1 MKEAVYHI
9 GRNKNS
15 NEIYVFNETVSSSH
29 AQIIIDEN
37 GDLIIID
44 LSSKNGIS
52 VNNEKIASPVKLFKD
67 DLITIG
73 EFKCTQADLLNA
85 VRVFEFKNQKPG
97 KVESVPL
104 ESSVNPQIDSYPES
118 PGTKWYQNK
127 KLMIIILVVLGL
139 VILAIGTK
147 FLIDQQ
153 SIKKG
158 IEKKSIVK
166 KTNAVVQAL
175 IKIGV
180 DKKSIQSLQVQFNPW
195 IEYNGKTRE
204 QKGFILTR
212 QVKVKLKTLTQ
223 YEQSIDAV
231 LGLGVN
237 NMNQFSFT
245 NSQGEENYQ
254 VALKQ
259 ALLHAKQRATDMA
272 NVLDL
277 KLAGVISISE
287 QSFPQV
293 APVSMQTRQFKSS
306 ESYKPGEMSTQAR
319 VKVIFALQDAS

>member
-1 MKEAVYHI
+1 MRIYLLVLFTLFTGNVMAKDH
-9 GRNKNS
+9 S
-15 NEIYVFNETVSSSH
+15 NVQPHRIIEVSGVG
-29 AQIIIDEN
+29 N
-37 GDLIIID
+37 V
-44 LSSKNGIS
+44 LSVPDRFSFSLSIEQKGG
-52 VNNEKIASPVKLFKD
+52 IAS
-67 DLITIG
+67 DL
-73 EFKCTQADLLNA
+73 N
-85 VRVFEFKNQKPG
+85 
-97 KVESVPL
+97 
-104 ESSVNPQIDSYPES
+104 
-118 PGTKWYQNK
+118 
-127 KLMIIILVVLGL
+127 
-139 VILAIGTK
+139 
-147 FLIDQQ
+147 
-153 SIKKG
+153 
-158 IEKKSIVK
+158 KSIVK

-212 QVKVKLKTLTQ
+212 QVKVTLKTLTQ

-231 LGLGVN
+231 LELGVN

-306 ESYKPGEMSTQAR
+306 ESYQPGEMSTQAR

>member
-1 MKEAVYHI
+1 MRIYLLVLFTLFI
-9 GRNKNS
+9 GNVMAKDYS
-15 NEIYVFNETVSSSH
+15 NVQSHRIIEVSGVG
-29 AQIIIDEN
+29 N
-37 GDLIIID
+37 VL
-44 LSSKNGIS
+44 
-52 VNNEKIASPVKLFKD
+52 
-67 DLITIG
+67 
-73 EFKCTQADLLNA
+73 
-85 VRVFEFKNQKPG
+85 
-97 KVESVPL
+97 SVPDRFSFSL
-104 ESSVNPQIDSYPES
+104 
-118 PGTKWYQNK
+118 
-127 KLMIIILVVLGL
+127 
-139 VILAIGTK
+139 
-147 FLIDQQ
+147 
-153 SIKKG
+153 SIEQKG
-158 IEKKSIVK
+158 GVASQLNKSIVK

-212 QVKVKLKTLTQ
+212 QVKVTLKTLTQ

-231 LGLGVN
+231 LELGVS

-287 QSFPQV
+287 QSSPQV
-293 APVSMQTRQFKSS
+293 APVSMQARQFKTS
-306 ESYKPGEMSTQAR
+306 ESYQPGEMSTQAR
-319 VKVIFALQDAS
+319 VKVVFALQDGS

>member
-1 MKEAVYHI
+1 VPDRFSFSLSIEQKGGVASEL
-9 GRNKNS
+9 NK
-15 NEIYVFNETVSSSH
+15 Y
-29 AQIIIDEN
+29 
-37 GDLIIID
+37 
-44 LSSKNGIS
+44 
-52 VNNEKIASPVKLFKD
+52 
-67 DLITIG
+67 
-73 EFKCTQADLLNA
+73 
-85 VRVFEFKNQKPG
+85 
-97 KVESVPL
+97 
-104 ESSVNPQIDSYPES
+104 
-118 PGTKWYQNK
+118 
-127 KLMIIILVVLGL
+127 
-139 VILAIGTK
+139 
-147 FLIDQQ
+147 
-153 SIKKG
+153 
-158 IEKKSIVK
+158 IVK
-166 KTNAVVQAL
+166 KTNTVVQAL

-212 QVKVKLKTLTQ
+212 QVKVTLKTLTQ

-231 LGLGVN
+231 LELGVN

-306 ESYKPGEMSTQAR
+306 ESYQPGEMSTRAR

>member
-1 MKEAVYHI
+1 MRIYLLVLFTLFTGNVMAKDH
-9 GRNKNS
+9 S
-15 NEIYVFNETVSSSH
+15 NVQPHRIIEVSGVG
-29 AQIIIDEN
+29 N
-37 GDLIIID
+37 V
-44 LSSKNGIS
+44 LSVPDRFSFSLSIEQKGG
-52 VNNEKIASPVKLFKD
+52 IAS
-67 DLITIG
+67 DL
-73 EFKCTQADLLNA
+73 N
-85 VRVFEFKNQKPG
+85 
-97 KVESVPL
+97 
-104 ESSVNPQIDSYPES
+104 
-118 PGTKWYQNK
+118 
-127 KLMIIILVVLGL
+127 
-139 VILAIGTK
+139 
-147 FLIDQQ
+147 
-153 SIKKG
+153 
-158 IEKKSIVK
+158 KSIVK

-212 QVKVKLKTLTQ
+212 QVKVTLKTLTQ

-306 ESYKPGEMSTQAR
+306 ESYQPGEMSTQAR

>member
-1 MKEAVYHI
+1 MRIYLLVLFTLFTGNVMAKDH
-9 GRNKNS
+9 S
-15 NEIYVFNETVSSSH
+15 NVQPHRIIEVSGVG
-29 AQIIIDEN
+29 N
-37 GDLIIID
+37 VL
-44 LSSKNGIS
+44 
-52 VNNEKIASPVKLFKD
+52 
-67 DLITIG
+67 
-73 EFKCTQADLLNA
+73 
-85 VRVFEFKNQKPG
+85 
-97 KVESVPL
+97 SVPDRF
-104 ESSVNPQIDSYPES
+104 SFS
-118 PGTKWYQNK
+118 
-127 KLMIIILVVLGL
+127 
-139 VILAIGTK
+139 
-147 FLIDQQ
+147 F
-153 SIKKG
+153 SIEQKG
-158 IEKKSIVK
+158 GVASQLNKSIVK

-212 QVKVKLKTLTQ
+212 QVKVTLKTLTQ

-231 LGLGVN
+231 LELGVN

-306 ESYKPGEMSTQAR
+306 ESYQPGEMSTQAR

>member
-1 MKEAVYHI
+1 MRIYLLVLFTLFTGNVVAKDH
-9 GRNKNS
+9 S
-15 NEIYVFNETVSSSH
+15 NVQPHRIIEVSGVG
-29 AQIIIDEN
+29 N
-37 GDLIIID
+37 VL
-44 LSSKNGIS
+44 
-52 VNNEKIASPVKLFKD
+52 
-67 DLITIG
+67 
-73 EFKCTQADLLNA
+73 
-85 VRVFEFKNQKPG
+85 
-97 KVESVPL
+97 SVPDRF
-104 ESSVNPQIDSYPES
+104 SFS
-118 PGTKWYQNK
+118 
-127 KLMIIILVVLGL
+127 
-139 VILAIGTK
+139 
-147 FLIDQQ
+147 F
-153 SIKKG
+153 SIEQKG
-158 IEKKSIVK
+158 GVASQLNKSIVK

-212 QVKVKLKTLTQ
+212 QVKVTLKTLTQ

-231 LGLGVN
+231 LELGVN

-306 ESYKPGEMSTQAR
+306 ESYQPGEMSTQAR

>member
-1 MKEAVYHI
+1 MRIYLLVLFTLFI
-9 GRNKNS
+9 GNVMAKDHS
-15 NEIYVFNETVSSSH
+15 NVQPHRIIEVSGVG
-29 AQIIIDEN
+29 N
-37 GDLIIID
+37 V
-44 LSSKNGIS
+44 LSVPDRFSFSLSIEQKGG
-52 VNNEKIASPVKLFKD
+52 IAS
-67 DLITIG
+67 DL
-73 EFKCTQADLLNA
+73 N
-85 VRVFEFKNQKPG
+85 
-97 KVESVPL
+97 
-104 ESSVNPQIDSYPES
+104 
-118 PGTKWYQNK
+118 
-127 KLMIIILVVLGL
+127 
-139 VILAIGTK
+139 
-147 FLIDQQ
+147 
-153 SIKKG
+153 
-158 IEKKSIVK
+158 KSIVK

-212 QVKVKLKTLTQ
+212 QVKVTLKTLTQ

-231 LGLGVN
+231 LELGVN

-306 ESYKPGEMSTQAR
+306 ESYQPGEMSTQAR

>member
-1 MKEAVYHI
+1 MRIYLLVLFTLFTGNVMAKDH
-9 GRNKNS
+9 S
-15 NEIYVFNETVSSSH
+15 NVQPHRIIEVSGVG
-29 AQIIIDEN
+29 N
-37 GDLIIID
+37 V
-44 LSSKNGIS
+44 LSVPDRFSFSLSIEQKGG
-52 VNNEKIASPVKLFKD
+52 IAS
-67 DLITIG
+67 DL
-73 EFKCTQADLLNA
+73 N
-85 VRVFEFKNQKPG
+85 
-97 KVESVPL
+97 
-104 ESSVNPQIDSYPES
+104 
-118 PGTKWYQNK
+118 
-127 KLMIIILVVLGL
+127 
-139 VILAIGTK
+139 
-147 FLIDQQ
+147 
-153 SIKKG
+153 
-158 IEKKSIVK
+158 KSIVK

-212 QVKVKLKTLTQ
+212 QVKVTLKTLTQ

-231 LGLGVN
+231 LELGVS

-306 ESYKPGEMSTQAR
+306 ESYQPGEMSTQAR